1 MNMLDGLSSLGGN
14 ALSKVLRRTIVSAL
28 VVGAAAI
35 VIALLLSVP
44 WAALGLAIGLG
55 IAVLNLRFLDAG
67 VAKLNTGGETSNK
80 VLRRA
85 IGTKSVTRLGVIT
98 VICVGLLLLN
108 GALGI
113 GAVAG
118 LVIFQLL
125 FVVNVGRVILS
136 QGIQ

>member
-1 MNMLDGLSSLGGN
+1 MLDGLSGLEGN
-14 ALSKVLRRTIVSAL
+14 ALSKVLRRTIVSSL
-28 VVGAAAI
+28 IVGAVA
-35 VIALLLSVP
+35 VLLVMLLSVP
-44 WAALGLAIGLG
+44 WAALGLIIGLG
-55 IAVLNLRFLDAG
+55 MAVVNLRFLDAG
-67 VAKLNTGGETSNK
+67 VAKLHTDGEVSKK

-85 IGTKSVTRLGVIT
+85 MGTKSVTRLGIIT
-98 VICVGLLLLN
+98 LVCVGLLLLN

-125 FVVNVGRVILS
+125 FVVNVGRVVMS